1 MFCDFCGFGEVKES
15 VDLIELNKFYAE
27 TYREPGTD
35 LHLDFSRKKEPASF
49 DPRSFAQLSLVA
61 IFCAQDSVK
70 SFLDIGPG
78 IGKSFSVAKSI
89 FDVEE
94 NIALELTTGAASF
107 FARAYQAKTYGSLSE
122 YLNVA
127 GFQADVVLAS
137 HSLEHFDFQT
147 KHVKGIA

>member
-61 IFCAQDSVK
+61 IFCAQD
-70 SFLDIGPG
+70 L
-78 IGKSFSVAKSI
+78 GKK
-89 FDVEE
+89 
-94 NIALELTTGAASF
+94 F
-107 FARAYQAKTYGSLSE
+107 FGYWSG
-122 YLNVA
+122 
-127 GFQADVVLAS
+127 
-137 HSLEHFDFQT
+137 HW
-147 KHVKGIA
+147 